1 VEIRVADR
9 GPGIPRDEQD
19 LVFDPFF
26 RGARALEEQIG
37 GTGLGLSL
45 VKKIVKAHGGTIR
58 VESEAVKGT
67 VFIVRLPAAAD
78 GAAG

>member
-1 VEIRVADR
+1 
-9 GPGIPRDEQD
+9 
-19 LVFDPFF
+19 
-26 RGARALEEQIG
+26 
-37 GTGLGLSL
+37 LGLSL